1 VSERSHDLASKFEQM
16 SAEVVR
22 FTEGCSERE
31 WRTHVPDEDRS
42 VAYLCSHIAL
52 GYVAETQALKAMV
65 SGEQTPNWSWED
77 LAQRNAQR
85 WQAEPYPDQAETVA
99 RLRDA
104 TRTTAEAIC
113 VLTEEQLELPGSY
126 GPIQGVGV
134 VEFVERV
141 ILGHPRG
148 HLDAMRRVAN
158 GDVGFQ
164 KGDPDV

>member
-1 VSERSHDLASKFEQM
+1 MSERSHDLASKFEQI

-31 WRTHVPDEDRS
+31 WRTHVPDEYRS
-42 VAYLCSHIAL
+42 VAYLCSHVGM
-52 GYVAETQALKAMV
+52 GYVVETQALKAMI
-65 SGEQTPNWSWED
+65 SGEPTPNWSMED
-77 LAQRNAQR
+77 LNQRNARR
-85 WQAEPYPDQAETVA
+85 WEADPYPERAKTVA
-99 RLRDA
+99 WLRDA
-104 TRTTAEAIC
+104 TRTTAEAIRA
-113 VLTEEQLELPGSY
+113 LTEEQLELPGSY
-126 GPIQGVGV
+126 GPIRGVSV

-164 KGDPDV
+164 KGDTDV